1 MPGGSKRRSGYFL
14 SISCARLAAPMF
26 SGDMISTAGGKL
38 SFCRVTSPDTYKSA
52 PSVCRS
58 GALPTERRRSM
69 RTAVSVERRERT
81 IAAHGAVAPA
91 RSRRLE
97 SDRAAPV
104 PAAAA
109 TLSSTLLDGSHHQS
123 REAESCCT
131 RVVCGGSDCSSDGGT
146 DGGGDG
152 GGDGLRSGA
161 GNESIHWS
169 KLDTQRSKLACVLA
183 RKAYTRPCSGPF
195 FLVSSVNSSLAR
207 FCSSRS
213 MLLPLNTTDGRA
225 DGRAPDVPQQSV
237 APSITT
243 STFLYMPVVGERL

>member
-1 MPGGSKRRSGYFL
+1 
-14 SISCARLAAPMF
+14 
-26 SGDMISTAGGKL
+26 
-38 SFCRVTSPDTYKSA
+38 
-52 PSVCRS
+52 
-58 GALPTERRRSM
+58 M

-169 KLDTQRSKLACVLA
+169 KLDTQRSKSACLGA
-183 RKAYTRPCSGPF
+183 RCTSYTKHIGKRHSHMQHAHAYMHCAWG
-195 FLVSSVNSSLAR
+195 N
-207 FCSSRS
+207 
-213 MLLPLNTTDGRA
+213 
-225 DGRAPDVPQQSV
+225 
-237 APSITT
+237 
-243 STFLYMPVVGERL
+243 